1 MYGRESWTIKKAE
14 HRRTDAFELW
24 CWRRLLWVPWTAKR
38 SNHSILKKISPVYSL
53 EGLMLKQKLQYFATW
68 WGELTHW
75 KRPWCWERL
84 KAGEEGDDRMRWLDG
99 NTNSMNMSLRKPWE
113 LVIDRE
119 TWRAAVQGVAKSQTW
134 LSDWTELLINTS
146 LLPINCFCSS
156 LFLSSLVV
164 VVLALLRS
172 DLEKGNGKPLH
183 YSCLANPMDRES
195 RQAMVYRVTESR
207 TQLKRL
213 SMHARSY
220 LLLILPLWFDG
231 FL

>member
-1 MYGRESWTIKKAE
+1 MYGCESWTIKKAE
-14 HRRTDAFELW
+14 HWRTDVFELW

-53 EGLMLKQKLQYFATW
+53 EGLMLKQKLQYFAPW
-68 WGELTHW
+68 WGELIHW

-113 LVIDRE
+113 LVMDRE
-119 TWRAAVQGVAKSQTW
+119 TWRAAVKGVAKSQTS
-134 LSDWTELLINTS
+134 LSDWTELLINMS
-146 LLPINCFCSS
+146 LLPMNCFYSS

-172 DLEKGNGKPLH
+172 DLEKEMATH
-183 YSCLANPMDRES
+183 STVLAWWIPWTENPS
-195 RQAMVYRVTESR
+195 RPWSIGSQSR

-213 SMHARSY
+213 SMHACSY